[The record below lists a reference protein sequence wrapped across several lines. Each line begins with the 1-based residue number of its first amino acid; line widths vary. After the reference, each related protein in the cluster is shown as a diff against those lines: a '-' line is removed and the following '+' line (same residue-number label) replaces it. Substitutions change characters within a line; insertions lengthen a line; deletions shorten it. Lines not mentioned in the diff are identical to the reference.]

1 MRLSIVFI
9 LGIILGVLMVSPA
22 YSVAPIVNAEFFT
35 GDYVVVGNDT
45 FILIGTDSDGSYW
58 NNYSSVIFKNNV
70 TKNLFK
76 VEKGRCRNTEYYT
89 YCFNYSYYNWD
100 KKFTYQ
106 GSILEPSMVIQ
117 IFYYNPTVTLSKPAS
132 IKSDYGRGQS
142 IEHIFTNT
150 GSKETIVYYSE
161 QLPHEF
167 IVANCNICTI
177 TSNKVTAE
185 IRLNEGEEKIMNYYL
200 QYFGYK
206 NFSWTANYNY
216 SYDNQLKSESIATT
230 SSVNAPYETTE
241 SLTQSVSNTLGDITT
256 FSFVIKNLEEY
267 ANIDVNLSITNNV
280 VKDYKNLEKRNMTY
294 YYVGPIP
301 ARDSRAFN
309 ITLDSYLVGA
319 FPIYVNARIES
330 HNHLFE
336 YARNYSFNVSL
347 NPLTPSLIVDKEVV
361 NPNDTI
367 HLVASLKNTDEK
379 AQYLYVYANLLPQE
393 EHWTFYK
400 INPGKELVL
409 YNDTFPI
416 PEDDDDLYI
425 TLSGIYR
432 TTNLQDQSFK
442 LQKIIDVTGRE
453 PKPIPQSVVNTTTS
467 GTVTQP
473 DTPAVTQTQSGAGTV
488 IANASGTP
496 VEKETEEKEKK
507 DLLTSMIDAID
518 SFIKLIFGG

>member
-9 LGIILGVLMVSPA
+9 LGIILGILMVSLA
-22 YSVAPIVNAEFFT
+22 YSVEPIVNTEFFT

-45 FILIGTDSDGSYW
+45 FILIGTDSDGTYW
-58 NNYSSVIFKNNV
+58 NNYSSVIFRNNV
-70 TKNLFK
+70 TRSMFK
-76 VEKGRCRNTEYYT
+76 VEKGRCRNTEYYN

-117 IFYYNPTVTLSKPAS
+117 IFYYNPSVTLSKPETLQLE
-132 IKSDYGRGQS
+132 YGRGQM

-167 IVANCNICTI
+167 IVDNCNLCTI

-185 IRLNEGEEKIMNYYL
+185 IRLKDGEEKKMHYYI
-200 QYFGYK
+200 QYFDYK
-206 NFSWTANYNY
+206 NFTWTANYNY
-216 SYDNQLKSESIATT
+216 TYDDKLKTETRTTT
-230 SSVNAPYETTE
+230 SSVKVPYEITE

-256 FSFVIKNLEEY
+256 FSFTIKNLEEY
-267 ANIDVNLSITNNV
+267 ANIGVNLSMINKV
-280 VKDYKNLEKRNMTY
+280 VKDYKNLDKLNDTY
-294 YYVGPIP
+294 YFVGIIN
-301 ARDSRAFN
+301 ARESKSFN

-319 FPIYVNARIES
+319 FPISVNADIES
-330 HNHLFE
+330 HNHIFE
-336 YARNYSFNVSL
+336 YVQNYSFNVSL
-347 NPLTPSLIVDKEVV
+347 NPLTPSLVVDKTVA

-442 LQKIIDVTGRE
+442 LQKIIDVVGRE
-453 PKPIPQSVVNTTTS
+453 PKPIPQSEPDVTPNSTVTVEPTPDTTAQPDDTDTVIKNSS
-467 GTVTQP
+467 GTS
-473 DTPAVTQTQSGAGTV
+473 PA
-488 IANASGTP
+488 
-496 VEKETEEKEKK
+496 EKEKK
-507 DLLTSMIDAID
+507 KDFLISIIDSID